1 MDFSTKY
8 TVRTDMADEVVEKL
22 KTKKGILGDGIFFE
36 SKKIDGISVDTVR
49 VESDSAYKA
58 LGKEK
63 GTYITVNIGEI
74 RNGDRESFEKSA
86 RVLCE
91 FISSFLPKERGL
103 CLAVCLGNE
112 KISADAIGP
121 LTAESIIVSRHIKI
135 KNAPLFKSLSL
146 GECACIV
153 PGVMGNTGAEA
164 LEIVKGAVDNL
175 KPSSVIVI
183 DSLASRNLSRLA
195 KTVQISSCGI
205 SPGSGVGNA
214 REEISEKTLGVP
226 TISIGV
232 PTVVEA
238 MTLSLDIL
246 SMALENEREIF
257 DFVEKKISQNIG
269 SFFVCPKE
277 TDRIIKSMS
286 KLVAYS
292 VNLALHKSLTVSD
305 IDEFL
310 S

>member
-63 GTYITVNIGEI
+63 GTYITVNVGEI
-74 RNGDRESFEKSA
+74 RNGDRESFETRA
-86 RVLCE
+86 YVIAD
-91 FISSFLPKERGL
+91 FIRSFLPKSGL

-112 KISADAIGP
+112 KIIADAIGP
-121 LTAESIIVSRHIKI
+121 LCAKSIIVSRHIKL
-135 KNAPLFKSLSL
+135 KNKKLFSSLSL
-146 GECACIV
+146 GECACVV
-153 PGVMGNTGAEA
+153 PGVMGDTGAEA
-164 LEIVKGAVDNL
+164 LELVKGAVDYL

-246 SMALENEREIF
+246 STALENEREVY

-292 VNLALHKSLTVSD
+292 VNLALHKSLTVSE

>member
-22 KTKKGILGDGIFFE
+22 KTKEGILGDGIFFE
-36 SKKIDGISVDTVR
+36 TKNVRGITVDTVR
-49 VESDSAYKA
+49 VESDNAYKT
-58 LGKEK
+58 LGKSK
-63 GTYITVNIGEI
+63 GTYITVNVGDI
-74 RNGDRESFEKSA
+74 RNCDRESFERCA
-86 RVLCE
+86 DVLCGC
-91 FISSFLPKERGL
+91 IKPFLPKKGL
-103 CLAVCLGNE
+103 CLAVCLGNK

-121 LTAESIIVSRHIKI
+121 FVAEGIIVSRHIKL
-135 KNAPLFKSLSL
+135 KDRSLFSSLSL

-175 KPSSVIVI
+175 KPDFVIAI

-195 KTVQISSCGI
+195 RTVQISSCGI
-205 SPGSGVGNA
+205 SPGSGVGNT
-214 REEISEKTLGVP
+214 RDEISEKTLGVP

-238 MTLSLDIL
+238 LTLSLDLL
-246 SMALENEREIF
+246 SEALGDEKEVFE
-257 DFVEKKISQNIG
+257 FVEKKISQNIG
-269 SFFVCPKE
+269 TFFVCPKE
-277 TDRIIKSMS
+277 TDKIIRSMS
-286 KLVAYS
+286 RLVAYS
-292 VNLALHKSLTVSD
+292 VNLAVHENLTVSD